1 MAEYES
7 RSLLHACDGEMG
19 ESEDSPRHDGRLL
32 ATWYSMPGRPRRM
45 HQVAAICVAL
55 VACWAA
61 VSMVSRQHGPA
72 ALSRG
77 VSELT
82 QLQEKDAGQQ
92 CHTAIPGE
100 ECYQNIV
107 WHSTD
112 LEDHPEWYAGLTK
125 DSSLYEWQTWAH
137 EQAKETC
144 GRPCPPEEDVA
155 GTRPVQLGEVEP
167 DEPPGHDAS
176 KAKVHKGGKHKANR
190 KLNKE
195 KPKRAQKASTRRQDQ
210 ETAAEDAVEAS
221 PASTTERPDEPEA
234 SESDDTTGDDCAE
247 IKVWRGK
254 CHTSTPGESCFSS
267 VDWAMKVGLPSHPD
281 WYSGI
286 EADATFEEVQGFLH
300 DHHFQ
305 LSCCPPPC
313 KPGSSAASPDAA
325 EGTAADAESEEGD
338 GDGGRE
344 DCKSVAEG
352 DPCYEAVDW
361 AMTVGILQHP
371 EWYEGKDRNLTGDS
385 TFEEFQEFLHDERH
399 MCPAPCR
406 SSTTAS
412 KTSKGATTRAST
424 SVASSA
430 TSSTTSRSPSST
442 SDLSSTSSS
451 SGSSSRNSRSSS
463 TTATSDVASG
473 CETSVEGDDCHE
485 SVVWAMEHGI
495 KKHADW
501 YPGLSGDST
510 FEEFQKV
517 LHDKFPAMSR
527 CSLPC
532 SSSAEPAAAQV
543 AEVLEAAPRS
553 TAQEEVPEAA
563 PRSIQ
568 DSQVIVAVAEEMN
581 KSALAPASGGITKSK
596 AKQKAKNWSAAT
608 ATPAI
613 RDAGAAEAPDDSE
626 ALAIEAAY
634 EDDMTSMARLVDA
647 TTSAGGNRSK
657 AQTGAAGIMAAV

>member
-1 MAEYES
+1 MAEHES
-7 RSLLHACDGEMG
+7 RSLLHACDGETG
-19 ESEDSPRHDGRLL
+19 ESEDSPRLDARLL

-61 VSMVSRQHGPA
+61 VSMVSRQHGARLARTAPA
-72 ALSRG
+72 GG
-77 VSELT
+77 VGELM

-112 LEDHPEWYAGLTK
+112 IEDHPEWYAGLTK

-144 GRPCPPEEDVA
+144 ARPCPPEEDVA

-176 KAKVHKGGKHKANR
+176 KTKVHRGSKHKANR
-190 KLNKE
+190 TLKKDGP
-195 KPKRAQKASTRRQDQ
+195 KKRAQKASTRRRAED
-210 ETAAEDAVEAS
+210 AAEDAAEAP
-221 PASTTERPDEPEA
+221 PASTTERLDEPEA
-234 SESDDTTGDDCAE
+234 SGSDDATGDDCAE
-247 IKVWRGK
+247 IEVWKGK

-267 VDWAMKVGLPSHPD
+267 VDWALKVGLPSHPD
-281 WYSGI
+281 WYSDI
-286 EADATFEEVQGFLH
+286 EADATFEDVQGFLH

-313 KPGSSAASPDAA
+313 EPGASEAAPDAA
-325 EGTAADAESEEGD
+325 EGTPTDAESEEGD
-338 GDGGRE
+338 GDGGRA
-344 DCKSVAEG
+344 DCRSVAEG

-371 EWYEGKDRNLTGDS
+371 EWYEGEGVNLTGDS
-385 TFEEFQEFLHDERH
+385 TFEEFQEFLHDERQTET

-406 SSTTAS
+406 SSTTSS
-412 KTSKGATTRAST
+412 KTSKDATTRAST
-424 SVASSA
+424 SVASST

-442 SDLSSTSSS
+442 SGISSTT

-463 TTATSDVASG
+463 TTAISDTGSG
-473 CETSVEGDDCHE
+473 CKTSVEGDDCHK
-485 SVVWAMEHGI
+485 SVVWAMDHGI

-532 SSSAEPAAAQV
+532 SSSAEPAEAQ
-543 AEVLEAAPRS
+543 ALGERPA
-553 TAQEEVPEAA
+553 EVPEAE

-568 DSQVIVAVAEEMN
+568 DSQVIVAVEEEMN
-581 KSALAPASGGITKSK
+581 KSALALASGGIIKGIIK
-596 AKQKAKNWSAAT
+596 DKAKNWSAAA

-634 EDDMTSMARLVDA
+634 EDDMTSMARLA
-647 TTSAGGNRSK
+647 AAAASAASAGGNRSK
-657 AQTGAAGIMAAV
+657 ARTGAAGIMAAV